1 MLAGCSLVRPPVQP
15 PSTPT
20 PGEPPYYTYRVIQ
33 TYPHDPTA
41 FTQGLVF
48 HQGFLYEGTGLVG
61 ESTLRKVELES
72 GAVLQHLPWSP
83 NNSGKGSRSTAS
95 AFSSSR

>member
-1 MLAGCSLVRPPVQP
+1 MLASVSQSRSPLPLLLAFSGLALAGCSLLPPPVLP

-20 PGEPPYYTYRVIQ
+20 PGAPPYYTYRVIQ
-33 TYPHDPTA
+33 TYPHDPDA

-48 HQGFLYEGTGLVG
+48 HQGSLYEGTGLIG

-72 GAVLQHLPWSP
+72 GAVL
-83 NNSGKGSRSTAS
+83 
-95 AFSSSR
+95 